1 MSTEYDE
8 EYDDLTV
15 SELPK
20 RLRAKIKELQ
30 KENDELNARFEEINT
45 ENRKRTMSEALEAK
59 GYNPKIAA
67 FIPSEVDSQ
76 EGLHEWLEE
85 YGDVFGGQQAAA
97 AAEPQNAAAVRQ
109 MDAAESGAPSNTPV
123 PADIMTQIDNAENEE
138 ELMRILGQ

>member
-8 EYDDLTV
+8 YDDLDA

-20 RLRAKIKELQ
+20 KLRAKIKELQ
-30 KENDELNARFEEINT
+30 KENDELNARFNEINA
-45 ENRKRTMSEALEAK
+45 ENRKRTLSEALGAK

-67 FIPSEVDSQ
+67 FIPAEVESQ

-97 AAEPQNAAAVRQ
+97 AVEPQNAAAVRQ

-123 PADIMTQIDNAENEE
+123 PADIMSQIDNAENME
-138 ELMRILGQ
+138 ELMRVLGQ